1 MSGPMLL
8 VLLGLAIVFI
18 VAMTAKVRMHPFLV
32 LIVTAYGLGLLAGLS
47 PGDTIKAITGGFGG
61 TIGYIGIVIAAGTI
75 IGFILEKSGGA
86 LVMATTV
93 VRWVGEA
100 RSALAM
106 SITGAVVSIPVFCDS
121 GFVILSSLARSLA
134 AKARE
139 SMARYAVALGLGL
152 YTTHV
157 FMPPTPGPIA
167 AAGTLNADIG
177 LVMLFGLLVTIPV
190 IAVTYLFASFM
201 GRRVY
206 IDPHSIDADASP
218 EEAPPEPHELPSPM
232 LSFAPI
238 VVPIILIAL
247 KSVADL
253 PAKPFGEGAPAAF
266 LSFIGNPNTALIIGV
281 FLAFL
286 TVRKRGPKVYGDWVG
301 QGLTN
306 AGTIILITGSGGA
319 LGAVLQATAIGE
331 YLGEVLAQ
339 WNIGIFVPFIIA
351 AGLKT
356 AQGSSTV
363 SIITT
368 ASLMVPLLAPLGLDT
383 GLGPVLVTLA
393 IGSGAMT
400 VSHANDSYF
409 WVVSRFS
416 GMEVSQAYQLHT
428 LGTAAAGLTGI
439 LVVFLLSLAV
449 L

>member
-1 MSGPMLL
+1 M
-8 VLLGLAIVFI
+8 
-18 VAMTAKVRMHPFLV
+18 
-32 LIVTAYGLGLLAGLS
+32 
-47 PGDTIKAITGGFGG
+47 
-61 TIGYIGIVIAAGTI
+61 
-75 IGFILEKSGGA
+75 
-86 LVMATTV
+86 
-93 VRWVGEA
+93 
-100 RSALAM
+100 
-106 SITGAVVSIPVFCDS
+106 
-121 GFVILSSLARSLA
+121 
-134 AKARE
+134 
-139 SMARYAVALGLGL
+139 
-152 YTTHV
+152 
-157 FMPPTPGPIA
+157 
-167 AAGTLNADIG
+167 
-177 LVMLFGLLVTIPV
+177 
-190 IAVTYLFASFM
+190 
-201 GRRVY
+201 
-206 IDPHSIDADASP
+206 
-218 EEAPPEPHELPSPM
+218 
-232 LSFAPI
+232 
-238 VVPIILIAL
+238 
-247 KSVADL
+247 
-253 PAKPFGEGAPAAF
+253 
-266 LSFIGNPNTALIIGV
+266 
-281 FLAFL
+281 
-286 TVRKRGPKVYGDWVG
+286 RGW
-301 QGLTN
+301 GLTN

-428 LGTAAAGLTGI
+428 LGTAAAGLSGI